1 MELPVIVD
9 CLIFLSWSLCFLL
22 KVFIAYFPAGLY
34 FLFIFVLPGFSLFY
48 IVYHFYICL
57 SSISFYLFSCSNTN
71 PVLYTFHIL
80 LLKIFLFAC
89 LYFQYFKFR
98 NLIFSYL
105 PVIFSFFSVPVLCIF
120 YFFYISICLPV
131 LPVIELQLSSH
142 HHSHPHRHSCFSSQ
156 AKKRFS
162 FDNVL

>member
-1 MELPVIVD
+1 M
-9 CLIFLSWSLCFLL
+9 IFIFFVEGFYRIFSSR
-22 KVFIAYFPAGLY
+22 FI
-34 FLFIFVLPGFSLFY
+34 LFIHFYLPGFSLFY
-48 IVYHFYICL
+48 IVYYFYICL
-57 SSISFYLFSCSNTN
+57 SFISFYLFSCSNTT

-98 NLIFSYL
+98 NNIFSYL

-142 HHSHPHRHSCFSSQ
+142 HHSHPHRHSRFSSQ

>member
-9 CLIFLSWSLCFLL
+9 CLIFLSWSLYFLL

-48 IVYHFYICL
+48 IVYYFYICL
-57 SSISFYLFSCSNTN
+57 SFISFYLFSCSNTT

-98 NLIFSYL
+98 NLIISY
-105 PVIFSFFSVPVLCIF
+105 IFACYIFFFFCACSLYFLFLLYF
-120 YFFYISICLPV
+120 YLFACSSSNRTATFFASPQ
-131 LPVIELQLSSH
+131 PSSPPQPFLQSS
-142 HHSHPHRHSCFSSQ
+142 
-156 AKKRFS
+156 
-162 FDNVL
+162 